1 MQIEPD
7 FQWTINPFNLLW
19 SIGGAMIAGSALI
32 WGWGRKWQTVESVNI
47 RLTDELREVKKSI
60 KENKDD
66 IHENYKNTALELVR
80 LHAELDVLRDEKA
93 KYRIEAEGKFAT
105 REELA
110 KQAELI
116 GRIRERLPRQPYSGA
131 G

>member
-1 MQIEPD
+1 MAIEPD
-7 FQWTINPFNLLW
+7 FQWTINPFNFLW
-19 SIGGAMIAGSALI
+19 SICGAMVAGSTLI
-32 WGWGRKWQTVESVNI
+32 WGWGRKWQTVENLNV
-47 RLTDELREVKKSI
+47 RFTDELHELKKTI

-66 IHENYKNTALELVR
+66 IHENHKNTALELVR

-93 KYRIEAEGKFAT
+93 RYRIESAEKFAT

-116 GRIRERLPRQPYSGA
+116 GRIRERLPR
-131 G
+131 